1 MWLTRAP
8 LRHIRAALRRWRK
21 RRSAYE
27 RLVTAR
33 VYAGCLLH
41 NYSEFA
47 RICAPRRIAP
57 VLKSNGYGHGLV
69 EVARVL
75 DGLRPPFLVVDGYFE
90 ALVLRNEGIR
100 SPILVMGYAAT
111 ENILGCRLPGVA
123 FCVSDAGQL
132 GELVRRLRRSVDFH
146 LKVDTGMHR
155 HGVPA
160 AGIEHALEVAARSEA
175 FRLVGVCSHF
185 ADAAHEQFTG
195 SQAKRWN
202 RVAALARQAVP
213 SLPYLHV
220 AATAGTMRN
229 DEVQANVVRL
239 GTGLYGIDSYPGR
252 ELRLRPALDVVTRI
266 AAVKRV
272 EAGAHIGY
280 GLTYTAD
287 RTMLIAL
294 VPTGYHS
301 CVDARLANR
310 GALGVRGVECPI
322 VGKVSMNTTTIDV
335 SAVEDPRRG
344 EEVVVISAEKD
355 AVNSVAAIASL
366 CEASPYHILAA
377 VSPMLQRIVV

>member
-1 MWLTRAP
+1 
-8 LRHIRAALRRWRK
+8 
-21 RRSAYE
+21 
-27 RLVTAR
+27 
-33 VYAGCLLH
+33 
-41 NYSEFA
+41 
-47 RICAPRRIAP
+47 
-57 VLKSNGYGHGLV
+57 
-69 EVARVL
+69 
-75 DGLRPPFLVVDGYFE
+75 
-90 ALVLRNEGIR
+90 
-100 SPILVMGYAAT
+100 
-111 ENILGCRLPGVA
+111 
-123 FCVSDAGQL
+123 
-132 GELVRRLRRSVDFH
+132 
-146 LKVDTGMHR
+146 
-155 HGVPA
+155 
-160 AGIEHALEVAARSEA
+160 
-175 FRLVGVCSHF
+175 
-185 ADAAHEQFTG
+185 
-195 SQAKRWN
+195 
-202 RVAALARQAVP
+202 
-213 SLPYLHV
+213 
-220 AATAGTMRN
+220 MRN

-344 EEVVVISAEKD
+344 EDVVVISAEKD